1 MYKTILVPL
10 DHTSSDET
18 ILAHVLLLA
27 RQMGSR
33 LILIHVA
40 DGHVARNQE
49 QLNLAD
55 SSEMCDDRAYLQR
68 RQDELAAGQL
78 SVTSHLATG
87 DPTTEILSLADKE
100 KCDLIAMATHGH
112 GFIKDTLLGSV
123 ASQLRHRT
131 SIPILM
137 LRAAL

>member
-10 DHTSSDET
+10 DHTSADQT
-18 ILAHVLLLA
+18 ILAHVQLLA
-27 RQMGSR
+27 HQMGAR

-55 SSEMCDDRAYLQR
+55 SSEMHDDRAYLER
-68 RQDELAAGQL
+68 CRDELAATH
-78 SVTSHLATG
+78 VPVEFHLAAG
-87 DPTTEILSLADKE
+87 DPTTEILALAERE

-112 GFIKDTLLGSV
+112 GFIKDTILGSV

-137 LRAAL
+137 LRAQ